1 RAVVLAHRLHHARE
15 DPDAGLAERRMHLVQ
30 RERAR
35 ADRLQRE
42 LHRVQ
47 ARCTYARHQ
56 LLHAARPQRPRTDRE
71 PRAQLTSVFRDGALR
86 SLYDDVV
93 LSLQGLPSAR
103 VIATSPSTPAARGA
117 WPAPPDW
124 SSDTPRSAPAP
135 RPNTARRPPAPPAP
149 GGPRSARSP
158 HAPGPSAPRT
168 PAAGPAHPGPAAR
181 TPPAPA
187 GR

>member
-93 LSLQGLPSAR
+93 LSLQGLPPAR

-117 WPAPPDW
+117 WPAPPGW
-124 SSDTPRSAPAP
+124 SSVDNQDTPCGLRAPAATP
-135 RPNTARRPPAPPAP
+135 TFAAGQGHGPQREEEHEPGRRIERRRPLS
-149 GGPRSARSP
+149 GPRNGRGRGARGGCSA
-158 HAPGPSAPRT
+158 
-168 PAAGPAHPGPAAR
+168 
-181 TPPAPA
+181 
-187 GR
+187 

>member
-47 ARCTYARHQ
+47 ARCTYAGHQ
-56 LLHAARPQRPRTDRE
+56 LLHAPRPQRPRTDRE
-71 PRAQLTSVFRDGALR
+71 PRAQLTSVFRNGALR

-93 LSLQGLPSAR
+93 LSLQGLPPAR

-117 WPAPPDW
+117 GPAPPG
-124 SSDTPRSAPAP
+124 SSSGTPRSTPAP
-135 RPNTARRPPAPPAP
+135 HRNSARPPPALP
-149 GGPRSARSP
+149 GRGGPRSARSP
-158 HAPGPSAPRT
+158 RARDPSAPRT
-168 PAAGPAHPGPAAR
+168 
-181 TPPAPA
+181 
-187 GR
+187 